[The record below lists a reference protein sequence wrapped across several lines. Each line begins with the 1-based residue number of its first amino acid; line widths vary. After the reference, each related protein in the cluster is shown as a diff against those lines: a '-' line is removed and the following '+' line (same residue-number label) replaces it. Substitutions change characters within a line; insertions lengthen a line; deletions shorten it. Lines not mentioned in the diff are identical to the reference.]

1 MLAVEC
7 QQRKFLV
14 ADPNTTKTPHTIPA
28 GEIEY
33 NQELLE
39 QLHQCTKSKCI
50 GSSFFPGPHL
60 AQLDHPSLQTVL
72 NQSS

>member
-7 QQRKFLV
+7 QKNILV

-33 NQELLE
+33 NQELLK
-39 QLHQCTKSKCI
+39 QLHQWTKSKCI
-50 GSSFFPGPHL
+50 GSSFSPGPLL
-60 AQLDHPSLQTVL
+60 AQLDRPSFQTVL